1 MKRQV
6 LWIGILLL
14 LWTVIN
20 GVPAYVGG
28 SSTEEFGTMVIRYFV
43 GFWTLI
49 LAPGLIRLV
58 SGTRK
63 PSEST
68 DRA

>member
-20 GVPAYVGG
+20 GVPAYIDG
-28 SSTEEFGTMVIRYFV
+28 SDTEGFGTMVIRYFV

-49 LAPGLIRLV
+49 LAPSLIRLV
-58 SGTRK
+58 SDT
-63 PSEST
+63 PDLSASA
-68 DRA
+68 DRG